1 MLKNYERIPKTILSA
16 LDLFFREAPIDDHEI
31 IFRYSKKLNV
41 LEIILCVT
49 WNTFDSKRI
58 LTKTAHAISLEESE
72 RIHEVYFEQ
81 YCNSIVKNLYKEI
94 YRTICSNETRLLFD
108 TVKLSVRLE
117 EIILYMKKMIT

>member
-1 MLKNYERIPKTILSA
+1 MLKNYERIPRTILPE
-16 LDLFFREAPIDDHEI
+16 LDLFFMEAPIDDHEL
-31 IFRYSKKLNV
+31 IFKYSKKLNT

-58 LTKTAHAISLEESE
+58 LTKTAHIISLEESE
-72 RIHEVYFEQ
+72 RIHEIYFEQ

-94 YRTICSNETRLLFD
+94 YNTICSKETRFLFD
-108 TVKLSVRLE
+108 TVELSVRLE